1 RGHRDSTVDVAIRLG
16 DLLEKQESPDAIRVY
31 RAALIVAPDDR
42 EILRRVVAQLG
53 THDNPREG
61 ALLMERLLAVETPER
76 APELAG
82 KLATMWEAA
91 GDRKGVQ
98 RTLELAHK
106 SAPDDAAIHDRLEK
120 WYRDTEQW
128 SELAELMTRDAER
141 MEDGTAVTRLREAAG
156 VYSEFLGQPLK
167 AAEVLRKA
175 RQRAPQNVEL
185 VTDHAAALGN
195 AGELDAAQR
204 AVGEALATVQGGE
217 RTSLL
222 LLRASFRQQLGDDAS
237 AVQDLT

>member
-53 THDNPREG
+53 DGDNPREG
-61 ALLMERLLAVETPER
+61 AVLMERLLAVETPER

-98 RTLELAHK
+98 RTLELAH
-106 SAPDDAAIHDRLEK
+106 SAAPDDQAIHDRLEA
-120 WYRDTEQW
+120 WYREHELW
-128 SELAELMTRDAER
+128 AELAELMTRDAER
-141 MEDGTAVTRLREAAG
+141 LSDDAAAVERLREAAST
-156 VYSEFLGQPLK
+156 YSNVLGQPLK

-175 RQRAPQNVEL
+175 R
-185 VTDHAAALGN
+185 
-195 AGELDAAQR
+195 
-204 AVGEALATVQGGE
+204 
-217 RTSLL
+217 
-222 LLRASFRQQLGDDAS
+222 
-237 AVQDLT
+237 